1 MPVLRQA
8 SSFVGYHSYTAIMQV
23 YKSESTLYIK
33 QELKSW
39 AVWAAILLTI
49 FLVNYFFSMVSQST
63 LLYGAGFFIFLK
75 AIDTLKEYHIKEI
88 LIDQDANEFI
98 TLLKSK
104 LSGNKMMNYNL
115 DSVSTELSINRNS
128 FTLFKPTTLFIYLP
142 EKRYYRITNRYGFP
156 TKTLIEIHDVL
167 NNKSITSG
175 N

>member
-1 MPVLRQA
+1 
-8 SSFVGYHSYTAIMQV
+8 
-23 YKSESTLYIK
+23 
-33 QELKSW
+33 
-39 AVWAAILLTI
+39 
-49 FLVNYFFSMVSQST
+49 MVSQSS

-104 LSGNKMMNYNL
+104 LSGNKIMNYNL